1 MERLRK
7 KLIGRKGGFT
17 LIELL
22 MVVAIIGILSAI
34 ALPVMANVQARARL
48 GRAQADVRTIASAIM
63 AYQAHCGVLPPAG
76 ASQNACG
83 TMVGAGALTDAPLS
97 LTAAQ
102 LNAQGQTAGPFL
114 AANPTVPQGWT
125 GGPTPTRYGYI
136 VQLGGTYVV
145 CAVSAADGTGANTDG
160 SLTCAGAAP

>member
-7 KLIGRKGGFT
+7 KLIGRKCGFT

-63 AYQAHCGVLPPAG
+63 SYQAHCGVLPPAG
-76 ASQNACG
+76 VTQAAC
-83 TMVGAGALTDAPLS
+83 GAGAVGTGDAPQS
-97 LTAAQ
+97 LIAAQ
-102 LNAQGQTAGPFL
+102 TNAQGQIAGPFL
-114 AANPTVPQGWT
+114 ASYPQVPIGWQGQAALDT
-125 GGPTPTRYGYI
+125 DYAYVIAGA
-136 VQLGGTYVV
+136 GTYLV
-145 CAVSAADGTGANTDG
+145 CATGDATGANTNG
-160 SLTCAGAAP
+160 TVTCP

>member
-76 ASQNACG
+76 ASQGGCAA
-83 TMVGAGALTDAPLS
+83 MVGAGALTDAPLS

-114 AANPTVPQGWT
+114 AANPQTPQAWI
-125 GGPTPTRYGYI
+125 GGPTATRYGYI
-136 VQLGGTYVV
+136 VQAAGTYVV
-145 CAVSAADGTGANTDG
+145 CATGDGTGANTDG
-160 SLTCAGAAP
+160 STTCAGV

>member
-48 GRAQADVRTIASAIM
+48 GRAQADARTIASAIM

-76 ASQNACG
+76 ASQAAC
-83 TMVGAGALTDAPLS
+83 GAGAAGTGDAPLS

-114 AANPTVPQGWT
+114 AADPTVPQGWT
-125 GGPTPTRYGYI
+125 GGVAITATRYAYVIGA
-136 VQLGGTYVV
+136 GGTYLI
-145 CAVSAADGTGANTDG
+145 CATGDGTGANTNG
-160 SLTCAGAAP
+160 TTTCP